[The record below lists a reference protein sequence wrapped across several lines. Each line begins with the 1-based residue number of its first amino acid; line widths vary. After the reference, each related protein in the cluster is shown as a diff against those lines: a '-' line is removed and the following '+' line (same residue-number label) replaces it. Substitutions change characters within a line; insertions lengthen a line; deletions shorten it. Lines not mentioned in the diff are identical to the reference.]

1 MSAPDTEMP
10 RSERM
15 ELRAT
20 KREKALL
27 SRAAAIEHLDV
38 TSFVLRS
45 ALPEAPNI
53 VDQHERVVL
62 SECDT
67 NFILDLLEHPPDPS
81 PELVNAFRAL
91 QEHRIA
97 DDQ

>member
-1 MSAPDTEMP
+1 MSVPDTEMP

-45 ALPEAPNI
+45 ALPEAQNI
-53 VDQHERVVL
+53 VDRHERIVL
-62 SECDT
+62 SERDT
-67 NFILDLLEHPPDPS
+67 AFILDLLEHPPDPS
-81 PELVNAFRAL
+81 PDLVNAFRAM
-91 QEHRIA
+91 QKHRIV